1 MKAFT
6 LSLCVFL
13 STITNTFAQQSDS
26 FSTTSL
32 LLKIR
37 DENNLSS
44 TDGNKMLSGIPAVDA
59 ILVRHGV
66 HELRPLFPPDNSDLE
81 LRQRLG
87 LDRIFIARS
96 QTPMNIISLV
106 AELSERG
113 EIEYAEPDYIGE
125 SGGRRGSPLAT
136 PNDTYFNRQ
145 WGYQNTGSNPV
156 PEPGTVGADIKATAA
171 WDVHKGDSSIIVGV
185 LDSGLKWDHPD
196 IAARVWTNWKEI
208 PNNNKDDDANGYVDD
223 VHGYNFAYNNAN
235 IRDDLG
241 HGTNVASI
249 IGAIANN
256 NLGYAGLDW
265 KCRIMPIKIL
275 DSTNFGLYSAWA
287 SALYYAA
294 NNGAKVMNM
303 SVGGTGGSSTLE
315 NAVMYAY
322 SKKCFIAACMMNTN
336 NSVVYYPAGFND
348 YTVAVGAT
356 DSRDR
361 RVNPF
366 FWGGGSNFGGHIDV
380 VAPGNYIYGL
390 HHVSNTDYTTY
401 WGGTSQATPMV
412 AALASLLLAQNPTRT
427 PTQLRT
433 IIRSTADDKVGR
445 STEDITGFDEYHGYG
460 RINCERALKFDPVHV
475 EDDLHALPGIV
486 SLSQNYPNPF
496 QIETTIRFRIE
507 TNASHKKRVI
517 LRVNDL
523 LGRLNST
530 LVDALYP
537 DGEFEVRFRPKDIA
551 HPDINPSNE
560 ILFYSLIVDGVRMA
574 TNIMHRLR

>member
-1 MKAFT
+1 MNTTILT
-6 LSLCVFL
+6 LSVFL
-13 STITNTFAQQSDS
+13 FLTTNTFTQQSERY
-26 FSTTSL
+26 STTSL
-32 LLKIR
+32 ILKFHEAG
-37 DENNLSS
+37 DLSS
-44 TDGNKMLSGIPAVDA
+44 MQERKALSGIPTVDA
-59 ILVRHGV
+59 ILARNNVN
-66 HELRPLFPPDNSDLE
+66 ELRPLFPPDNADLE
-81 LRQRLG
+81 LRRQLG
-87 LDRIFIARS
+87 MDRIFVARS
-96 QTPMNIISLV
+96 NARMNISAIIE
-106 AELSERG
+106 ELSQID

-125 SGGRRGSPLAT
+125 SAGRRGSAFVT

-145 WGYQNTGSNPV
+145 WGYQNTGSNPITD
-156 PEPGTVGADIKATAA
+156 PGTAGADIKAVAG
-171 WDVHKGDSSIIVGV
+171 WDIQKGDSAIIVGV

-208 PNNNKDDDANGYVDD
+208 PNNNKDDDANGYIDD
-223 VHGYNFAYNNAN
+223 VRGYNFAYGTAN
-235 IRDDLG
+235 VRDDHG

-256 NLGYAGLDW
+256 NLGFAGLDW

-303 SVGGTGGSSTLE
+303 SVGGTGGSSALE

-322 SKKCFIAACMMNTN
+322 TKKCFIAACMMNAN

-366 FWGGGSNFGGHIDV
+366 FWGGGSNYGGHIDV

-390 HHVSNTDYTTY
+390 NHLSNTDYTTY

-445 STEDITGFDEYHGYG
+445 STEDVTGFDEYHGYG
-460 RINCERALKFDPVHV
+460 RINCERALKFDPVGV
-475 EDDLHALPGIV
+475 EDELRASPMSV

-496 QIETTIRFRIE
+496 QNETTLRFRIE
-507 TNASHKKRVI
+507 TNASHKKRVV
-517 LRVNDL
+517 LRVHDL

-537 DGEFEVRFRPKDIA
+537 DGEFEIRFRPKDIA
-551 HPDINPSNE
+551 QNDINPSDE

-574 TNIMHRLR
+574 TNVMHRLR